1 MKVDIVV
8 DVGNS
13 RVKWGYCL
21 GGAVAVAA
29 SLPHSTPRVWQRQ
42 LELWNLPG
50 PLLWAVSSVNPQ
62 RRDELVAW
70 IKEHGDR
77 VILIDRPE
85 QLPLVVGVGYPE
97 RVGIDRLL
105 DAVAAKDRI
114 KRSVPI
120 IIIDAGTAVTVDR
133 VNAAGVFEGGA
144 ILPGLRLMAQSL
156 HDYTALLPQVEVID
170 VPAVPGRDT
179 EAAMHAGV
187 FWSVAGGIKAL
198 VRLLSGGEGAA
209 RHREVFLTGGDAE
222 LLSSVMDADVKLW
235 PNMTLEGIRVSA
247 EALP

>member
-21 GGAVAVAA
+21 GGSVAVAA
-29 SLPHSTPRVWQRQ
+29 SFPHSVPRVWERQ

-50 PLLWAVSSVNPQ
+50 PLVWMVTGVSPK
-62 RRDELVAW
+62 RRDELIAW
-70 IKEHGDR
+70 VQDRGDR
-77 VILIDRPE
+77 VALLDDP
-85 QLPLVVGVGYPE
+85 QKLPLLVGVERPE

-105 DAVAAKDRI
+105 AAVAVKDRI

-144 ILPGLRLMAQSL
+144 IMPGLRLMAHSL
-156 HDYTALLPQVEVID
+156 HDYTALLPRVEVND

-179 EAAMHAGV
+179 EAAMHAGI

-198 VRLLSGGEGAA
+198 VRLMSAGEGAS

-235 PNMTLEGIRVSA
+235 PDMTLEGIRISA